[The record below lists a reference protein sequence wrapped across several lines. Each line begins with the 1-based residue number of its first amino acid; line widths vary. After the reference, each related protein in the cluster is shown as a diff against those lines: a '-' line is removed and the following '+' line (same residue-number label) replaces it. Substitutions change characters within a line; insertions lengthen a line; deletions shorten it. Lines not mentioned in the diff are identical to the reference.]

1 MTNCDVRL
9 TRQVMAM
16 GQNLKTFFSS
26 QELKQNV
33 YLKQPRIN
41 IPSAE
46 GSYCSD
52 IRLTKGATIRAY
64 K

>member
-16 GQNLKTFFSS
+16 EQNLKTFFSS

-33 YLKQPRIN
+33 YLK
-41 IPSAE
+41 
-46 GSYCSD
+46 
-52 IRLTKGATIRAY
+52 
-64 K
+64 